1 MLLYSTPTST
11 TVNTSIVSVD
21 TAKDTSSCAKNND
34 FFVDTVKNTSS
45 FLYTEKND
53 ATIDNINDTSS
64 LVFTENNYPSI
75 DTLNDVNFIK
85 TDETITSISL
95 SVPGDL
101 TFNFTKN
108 DSIFEVKSVDGSFF
122 FDINAFQDDTIV
134 KCDDL
139 ARVTIMY
146 VNLSDINDLFGLH
159 KNSSLWNLENNQ
171 DIFTF
176 IEEKNIYGMYGNIQ
190 LTNNLNLSVGKVIHW
205 LFKPSN
211 DLLKDDLFL
220 PVFVL
225 DTGKIVCPLSVEVGV
240 NNNYYF

>member
-85 TDETITSISL
+85 YLFQQYPKTIYHKFIDILIIDNKINLFNLASL
-95 SVPGDL
+95 IIVHN
-101 TFNFTKN
+101 FNACAK
-108 DSIFEVKSVDGSFF
+108 
-122 FDINAFQDDTIV
+122 AL
-134 KCDDL
+134 DDL
-139 ARVTIMY
+139 LGEIAQ
-146 VNLSDINDLFGLH
+146 LQ
-159 KNSSLWNLENNQ
+159 Q
-171 DIFTF
+171 DIS
-176 IEEKNIYGMYGNIQ
+176 Q
-190 LTNNLNLSVGKVIHW
+190 
-205 LFKPSN
+205 
-211 DLLKDDLFL
+211 
-220 PVFVL
+220 
-225 DTGKIVCPLSVEVGV
+225 
-240 NNNYYF
+240 